1 MKKNWF
7 TKLIDFFKKIIK
19 GAKKK
24 FVIKCKCKDNCCC
37 GKSDCVVAYDEK
49 SDSDD
54 SEVDN
59 CSGNH
64 NSKRI
69 MSVNNNNEVI
79 IS

>member
-7 TKLIDFFKKIIK
+7 TKLINFLKKILK

-24 FVIKCKCKDNCCC
+24 FVIKSKCKNNCCC
-37 GKSDCVVAYDEK
+37 RNCDCIVAYDEK

-54 SEVDN
+54 SEAD
-59 CSGNH
+59 
-64 NSKRI
+64 I
-69 MSVNNNNEVI
+69 TVNNNNEVI

>member
-7 TKLIDFFKKIIK
+7 TKLINFFKKILK

-24 FVIKCKCKDNCCC
+24 FVIKSKCKNNCCC
-37 GKSDCVVAYDEK
+37 RNCDCVVAYDEK

-54 SEVDN
+54 SQAD
-59 CSGNH
+59 
-64 NSKRI
+64 I
-69 MSVNNNNEVI
+69 TVNNNNEVI

>member
-24 FVIKCKCKDNCCC
+24 FVIKSKCKDNCCC
-37 GKSDCVVAYDEK
+37 RNCDCVVAYDEK

-54 SEVDN
+54 SDVD
-59 CSGNH
+59 
-64 NSKRI
+64 I
-69 MSVNNNNEVI
+69 SVNNNNEVT

>member
-7 TKLIDFFKKIIK
+7 TKLINFLKKLIK

-54 SEVDN
+54 SEVD
-59 CSGNH
+59 
-64 NSKRI
+64 I
-69 MSVNNNNEVI
+69 SVNNNNEVI